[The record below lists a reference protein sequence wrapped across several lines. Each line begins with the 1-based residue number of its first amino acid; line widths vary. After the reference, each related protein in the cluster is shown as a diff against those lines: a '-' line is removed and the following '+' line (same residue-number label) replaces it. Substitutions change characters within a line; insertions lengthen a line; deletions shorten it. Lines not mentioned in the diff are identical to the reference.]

1 MLIKSKI
8 NILNGND
15 LLSFGTFFFAV
26 IIEQKYAQRDNTVK
40 QDYSRYIKFQ
50 SFSHFD

>member
-40 QDYSRYIKFQ
+40 QDYSRYIK
-50 SFSHFD
+50 